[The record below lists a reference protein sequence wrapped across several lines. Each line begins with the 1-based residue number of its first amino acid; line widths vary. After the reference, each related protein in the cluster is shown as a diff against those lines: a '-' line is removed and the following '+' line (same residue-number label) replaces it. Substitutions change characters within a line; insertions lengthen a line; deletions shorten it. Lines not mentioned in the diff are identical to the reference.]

1 MIGPQNPDPS
11 TLTKQQ
17 PFLFL
22 ITLAAFSKLAGS
34 LWMYCSSHLYYLRPA
49 IHQPPA
55 QSLTASAAQAL
66 GRTHADQ
73 LIKNHLVENTNK
85 AVSLWLALGIGVRG
99 DRGGVE

>member
-1 MIGPQNPDPS
+1 
-11 TLTKQQ
+11 
-17 PFLFL
+17 
-22 ITLAAFSKLAGS
+22 
-34 LWMYCSSHLYYLRPA
+34 MYCSSHLHYLRPA
-49 IHQPPA
+49 IHQPSA

-99 DRGGVE
+99 DRGGVEWNKKRRRGRRGEETVSRLS